1 MVFKLETVNLED
13 FTVFGPW
20 TDDSIFLEQ
29 VPVWC
34 TLFNELWPQGTK
46 HMWNCMES
54 EYGRWEDK
62 FACLFFFSPSLLPS
76 LFILTAALL

>member
-62 FACLFFFSPSLLPS
+62 FACLFFSPSLLPS